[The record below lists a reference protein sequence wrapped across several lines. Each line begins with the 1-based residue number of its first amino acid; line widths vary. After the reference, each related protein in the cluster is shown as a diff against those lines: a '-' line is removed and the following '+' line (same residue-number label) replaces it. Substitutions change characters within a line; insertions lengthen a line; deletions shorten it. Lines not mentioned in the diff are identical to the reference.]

1 MAQVSEIKRE
11 AHLPKLQK
19 MRLGFMRFVAVVGL
33 SEHGFEARHE
43 IVGLLSGEHQWRKQ
57 TEHVG
62 AGCTG
67 EHMLLV
73 NEVDALLLDRVVK
86 HNAYHESAAAN
97 FGYAALTHKSLEAL
111 EQVFAHTVSVLN
123 EVLLLKDVEH
133 GNGSGAAEVVAAKS
147 GAKLAV

>member
-1 MAQVSEIKRE
+1 MAQGNETKSE
-11 AHLPKLQK
+11 AHLLQFWK
-19 MRLGFMRFVAVVGL
+19 MRLGFMRFVVVVGL
-33 SEHGFEARHE
+33 SEHGLEARHE
-43 IVGLLSGEHQWRKQ
+43 IVCLLGGEHQWRKQ

-62 AGCTG
+62 ASCAG

-73 NEVDALLLDRVVK
+73 NEVEALLLDRVVK
-86 HNAYHESAAAN
+86 LNAYHESAATN

-111 EQVFAHTVSVLN
+111 EQVFAHTVSVFN